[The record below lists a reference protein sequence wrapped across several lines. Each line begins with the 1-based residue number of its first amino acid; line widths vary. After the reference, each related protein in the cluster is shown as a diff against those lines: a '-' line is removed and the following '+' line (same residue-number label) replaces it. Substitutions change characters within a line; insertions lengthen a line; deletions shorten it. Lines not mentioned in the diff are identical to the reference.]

1 MRALRFTGRLEYVTD
16 AELIRPA
23 GETLVQVLAA
33 GICGTD
39 LEITRGY
46 AGFHGT
52 LGHEFVGRVLESPR
66 GELIGKRV
74 VGEINAG
81 CGDCSECKMGDSR
94 HCLLRT
100 VLGIKGRDGAF
111 ADNLSL
117 PHSNLYA
124 LPDWIDDDQAVFV
137 EPLAAAL
144 RIIEQAGITPSTRVA
159 VLGDGRLAQLILRVL
174 AGCGCDLTCV
184 GKHSAKLDLARAA
197 GAATIELSQAAASLH
212 RFDVVV
218 DATGSPAGLS
228 LALDLVRARGTV
240 VLKSTHHE
248 STPVSL
254 SGLVVNEVR
263 VIGSRCGRFAPAIEL
278 MEGGSIDVGP
288 LISARLP
295 LNRGIEAFAL
305 ASRHDTMKVL
315 IQVS

>member
-1 MRALRFTGRLEYVTD
+1 MRALRFTGRLEYITD
-16 AELIRPA
+16 AELARPA
-23 GETLVQVLAA
+23 AETLVQVVCA

-52 LGHEFVGRVLESPR
+52 LGHEFVGRILESPR
-66 GELIGKRV
+66 ADLIGKRV

-81 CGDCSECKMGDSR
+81 CGDCPDCRMGDSR
-94 HCLLRT
+94 HCPSRT

-111 ADNLSL
+111 ADTLSL
-117 PHSNLYA
+117 PGSNLFA
-124 LPDWIDDDQAVFV
+124 LPDSIDNDQAVFV

-144 RIIEQAGITPSTRVA
+144 RIIEQAGITRSSRVA

-174 AGCGCDLTCV
+174 SQYGCELTCI
-184 GKHSAKLDLARAA
+184 GKHAAKLDLARAA
-197 GAATIELSQAAASLH
+197 NARTIELSQVTSGF
-212 RFDVVV
+212 RTFDVVV
-218 DATGSPAGLS
+218 DATGSPSGLP
-228 LALDLVRARGTV
+228 LALDLVRAQGTV
-240 VLKSTHHE
+240 VLKSTHHAE
-248 STPVSL
+248 TPVPL

-263 VIGSRCGRFAPAIEL
+263 VIGSRCGRFGPAIEL
-278 MEGGSIDVGP
+278 MESGTIDVRP

-295 LNRGIEAFAL
+295 LARGIEAFAL
-305 ASRHDTMKVL
+305 ASKPDTLKVL